1 MNCKFLAGLLL
12 LSGCAAMTAE
22 NNIWPNPGFE
32 SWNDTDNKP
41 ASPAWRWSIQKMKGG
56 NEFAFL
62 GRSSAEHHSGKY
74 SLHMKDTNPGH
85 VNNVLQYHFAPSEIR
100 ALKLPQVRA
109 VSPASTSRRADKI
122 TRFLASAS
130 VYAI

>member
-1 MNCKFLAGLLL
+1 MSQRPEIIEHHVDLCVVGGGLAGMLTAI
-12 LSGCAAMTAE
+12 SAARNGARVAIMQDR
-22 NNIWPNPGFE
+22 PVF
-32 SWNDTDNKP
+32 
-41 ASPAWRWSIQKMKGG
+41 GG
-56 NEFAFL
+56 NC
-62 GRSSAEHHSGKY
+62 S
-74 SLHMKDTNPGH
+74 
-85 VNNVLQYHFAPSEIR
+85 SEIR